1 MDIKITS
8 DKNNPLLHRREVK
21 FVATFDAATPS
32 IKEVKAKLVAILNA
46 NKEMLVVDTLDQEF
60 GRLEAQGYAK
70 IYNDEKIMN
79 TVEKKS
85 VLEKNKSE
93 EAAEV
98 AEE

>member
-1 MDIKITS
+1 MDIKIIS

-21 FVATFDAATPS
+21 FLATFDGATPS
-32 IKEVKAKLVAILNA
+32 IKDVKVKLVAILNA
-46 NKEMLVVDTLDQEF
+46 KKEMLVIDTLDQEF
-60 GRLEAQGYAK
+60 GKLEAKGYAK
-70 IYNDEKIMN
+70 IYEDEKIMN

-85 VLEKNKSE
+85 VLEKNKLE